1 MRCSESPCPK
11 GIQMTSKTS
20 MTRFLHVKALSACA
34 LAALIAGC
42 GGGGDGRASA
52 EAEQASGVGNAFQV
66 GTTST
71 DANLPGEPALP
82 TDTQVCATL
91 EASNKLVKRP
101 DGALP
106 PEADPSVS
114 GVGVA
119 VSATTAN
126 PDQARIQAALDA
138 CGAAVD

>member
-1 MRCSESPCPK
+1 
-11 GIQMTSKTS
+11 MTSKTS

-71 DANLPGEPALP
+71 DANLPAEPALP

-91 EASNKLVKRP
+91 EAGNKLVTRP

-106 PEADPSVS
+106 PEA
-114 GVGVA
+114 
-119 VSATTAN
+119 
-126 PDQARIQAALDA
+126 R
-138 CGAAVD
+138 